1 MVAEKRGLSNLF
13 SDFHDLL
20 YKKNV
25 NALLTA
31 RRKRG
36 RRGGGQEGDLLQI
49 EANSEKVRNSRKL
62 QTS

>member
-36 RRGGGQEGDLLQI
+36 RRGGQEGDLLQI